1 VQNGEQKM
9 LNLFSKTKPWMV
21 ASLLAATLA
30 VTAQDTTKNRP
41 AKSYEQGHEVQK
53 NQLMPAYNAPAAID
67 VRGSWD
73 VYVTGSFLYWQ
84 AREDNLDLGI
94 VSNGFPVID
103 LGGPFMP
110 NTLVVTPA
118 QLAAAQTTG
127 YVANANF
134 NWGPG
139 FKVALGVNLDY
150 DTWDAYAEYT
160 WFHKTSHT
168 NLGVQSRC
176 EKECGIDLPNNEWIF
191 PTRMMPVGITLPIDN
206 NKGYKSASQ
215 KWTVKMDFLD
225 LVMARSYY
233 SGTRLS
239 FRPLF
244 GARGAW
250 IRQSVSETFNDQ
262 ATFTGGALVP
272 NAAHYATYSG
282 NTRAWGVG
290 PMVGMKSNWM
300 LGYGFR
306 LIGDVEADILYTRY
320 DVKSKGLLVTEYDT
334 NPLAATPVF
343 AEGSSKGTLSQKHTD
358 MLRPHADIEL
368 GFGWGSYFD
377 NSNWHVDLLAT
388 YGYQVFWNQ
397 NMFIN
402 FSESLTGRLT
412 NGNGNLYVHGMTFT
426 ARFDF

>member
-1 VQNGEQKM
+1 
-9 LNLFSKTKPWMV
+9 MV
-21 ASLLAATLA
+21 ASLLATTLA
-30 VTAQDTTKNRP
+30 VTAQDTTRNRP

-94 VSNGFPVID
+94 VSNGYPLTD
-103 LGGPFMP
+103 GGPFVP
-110 NTLVVTPA
+110 NSVVLTAPEI
-118 QLAAAQTTG
+118 AASTTTG
-127 YVANANF
+127 YVANSDF

-191 PTRMMPVGITLPIDN
+191 PTRMMPVALTLPTDSD
-206 NKGYKSASQ
+206 KGYKSASQ
-215 KWTVKMDFLD
+215 KWTIKMDFLD
-225 LVMARSYY
+225 VAMARTYY

-250 IRQSVSETFNDQ
+250 IRQSVKETFNDQ
-262 ATFTGGALVP
+262 ATFVGGALVP
-272 NAAHYATYSG
+272 NAAYYSVQSG
-282 NTRAWGVG
+282 NSRSWGIG
-290 PMVGMKSNWM
+290 PMAGMKSNWM

-320 DVKSKGLLVTEYDT
+320 DVKSKGFLSTLYDST
-334 NPLAATPVF
+334 PDAALPTIVP
-343 AEGSSKGTLSQKHTD
+343 GTSQGTLNQKHTD
-358 MLRPHADIEL
+358 SLRAHADLEM

-397 NMFIN
+397 NMFRN
-402 FSESLTGRLT
+402 FSESESGRST